1 MKFKISPKSEDDLK
15 RLTVQGHQ
23 RELTRV
29 YNRYAGRP
37 VAEVKPELEKIG
49 FGEPL
54 LSQLAT
60 SISEG
65 KEPTVE

>member
-1 MKFKISPKSEDDLK
+1 MKINPKSERDLK

-29 YNRYAGRP
+29 YERYSGRP
-37 VAEVKPELEKIG
+37 VTEVKPALEEIG

-54 LSQLAT
+54 LSQLA
-60 SISEG
+60 SQISEG
-65 KEPTVE
+65 KEPKVE